1 MKSRPILHPP
11 IQVSHLYYRLTR
23 ILVWGGITRYY
34 SISGLDDFDTLPA
47 PGTPTIFIG
56 NHQNGMM
63 DPMPFCGFVPQQIHW
78 LTRADVFW
86 NPLARHILFGYNQM
100 PVYRQRDRV
109 DQLRERNDVI
119 FDACV
124 DRMHAGAAM
133 GIFPEGN
140 HNPFPSLRALKGGLA
155 EMLARAAR
163 RHPELKSIQVVPIGL
178 DYEHYLDWRRRF
190 RVRAGHAIP
199 FADLLHEDGTI
210 DKPALNARVRE
221 AFKHIMVDLQ
231 PEDAQPHLHPA
242 LRAYRTTEMTQEA
255 WKPFTAQ
262 LAAWEKRWTE
272 DEGWSQRVKDTHA
285 QWQEAW
291 IEAGSPGRPEAWGT
305 SAEDI
310 RKSKPWA
317 AWLHPLAMLANLPT
331 YPAQWFV
338 TRYVDK
344 TIKNREFVPTV
355 RLGLGIVLFPLWWFL
370 LSIVAG
376 LIAPAGWG
384 WLTAGLVWFWGQAGS
399 RLLAWSTTQRH
410 DRADASDG
418 RAFWHDAGLTK
429 VRDAWKAYLEAVNN

>member
-23 ILVWGGITRYY
+23 ILVWGGITRYF
-34 SISGLDDFDTLPA
+34 SISGVDDFEELPA

-86 NPLARHILFGYNQM
+86 NPVARHILFGYNQM

-109 DQLRERNDVI
+109 DQLRERNDII

-163 RHPELKSIQVVPIGL
+163 RHPELKSIQLVPIGL

-190 RVRAGHAIP
+190 RVRAGQAIP
-199 FADLLHEDGTI
+199 FADLLQEDGTI

-221 AFKHIMVDLQ
+221 AFKRIMVDLQ

-242 LRAYRTTEMTQEA
+242 LRAHRTTEMPQET

-272 DEGWSQRVKDTHA
+272 DEGWSQRVKDTQA
-285 QWQEAW
+285 QWHEAW
-291 IEAGSPGRPEAWGT
+291 KEAGSPGRPEAWGT
-305 SAEDI
+305 SKEDI

-317 AWLHPLAMLANLPT
+317 AWLHPIAMLANLPT

-344 TIKNREFVPTV
+344 TIKNREFVPTM
-355 RLGLGIVLFPLWWFL
+355 RLGLGIVLFPVWWFL

-376 LIAPAGWG
+376 LIAPTGWG
-384 WLTAGLVWFWGQAGS
+384 WLTAGLLWFWGQAGS
-399 RLLAWSTTQRH
+399 RFFAWSTTQKH
-410 DRADASDG
+410 DRADALDG
-418 RAFWHDAGLTK
+418 QAFWHDSGMAK
-429 VRDAWKAYLEAVNN
+429 IRDAWKAYLKAVNN

>member
-86 NPLARHILFGYNQM
+86 NPVARHILFGYNQM

-242 LRAYRTTEMTQEA
+242 LRAHRTTEMTQEA

-285 QWQEAW
+285 QWQKAW

-317 AWLHPLAMLANLPT
+317 GWLHPLAMLANLPT
-331 YPAQWFV
+331 YPVQWFV
-338 TRYVDK
+338 TRYVNK

-355 RLGLGIVLFPLWWFL
+355 RLGLGIVLFPVWWFL

-399 RLLAWSTTQRH
+399 RLLAWSTTQQH
-410 DRADASDG
+410 DRVDTSDG
-418 RAFWHDAGLTK
+418 RAFWHDAGLAK

>member
-34 SISGLDDFDTLPA
+34 SISGLDDFDALPA

-86 NPLARHILFGYNQM
+86 NPVARHILFGYNQM

-190 RVRAGHAIP
+190 RVRAGQAIP
-199 FADLLHEDGTI
+199 FADLLQEDGTI

-221 AFKHIMVDLQ
+221 AFKRIMVDLQ
-231 PEDAQPHLHPA
+231 PEDAQPNLHPA
-242 LRAYRTTEMTQEA
+242 LRAHRTTEMTQEA

-262 LAAWEKRWTE
+262 LAAWAKRWTE

-285 QWQEAW
+285 QWHEAW

-355 RLGLGIVLFPLWWFL
+355 RLGLGIVLFPVWWFL

-376 LIAPAGWG
+376 LIAPAEWG

-399 RLLAWSTTQRH
+399 RLLAWSTTQQH
-410 DRADASDG
+410 DRADTSDG
-418 RAFWHDAGLTK
+418 RAFWHDAGLAK

>member
-1 MKSRPILHPP
+1 MKSRPFLHPP
-11 IQVSHLYYRLTR
+11 VQVSHLYYRLTR
-23 ILVWGGITRYY
+23 ILVWGGITRYF
-34 SISGLDDFDTLPA
+34 SISGMDDFETLPA

-86 NPLARHILFGYNQM
+86 NPVARHILFGYNQM

-109 DQLRERNDVI
+109 DQIRERNDVI
-119 FDACV
+119 FDVCV

-140 HNPFPSLRALKGGLA
+140 HNTFPSLRALKGGLA
-155 EMLARAAR
+155 EMLARASR
-163 RHPELKSIQVVPIGL
+163 RHPELKAIQLVPIGL
-178 DYEHYLDWRRRF
+178 DYEHYVDWRRRF
-190 RVRAGHAIP
+190 RVRAGEAIP
-199 FADLLHEDGTI
+199 FADLLQEDGTI

-221 AFKHIMVDLQ
+221 AFKRIMVDLQ
-231 PEDAQPHLHPA
+231 PEEAQPHLHSA
-242 LRAYRTTEMTQEA
+242 LRAHRTTEMSQDA
-255 WKPFTAQ
+255 WKPFTTK
-262 LAAWEKRWTE
+262 LSAWEKRWTA
-272 DEGWSQRVKDTHA
+272 DKGWIQRVKDTHA
-285 QWQEAW
+285 QWHAAW
-291 IEAGSPGRPEAWGT
+291 TEAGSPGRPEAWGMGP
-305 SAEDI
+305 DDV
-310 RKSKPWA
+310 RRPKPWA
-317 AWLHPLAMLANLPT
+317 AWLHPLAMLANLPS

-338 TRYVDK
+338 IRFVEK
-344 TIKNREFVPTV
+344 TIKNRDFVPTM
-355 RLGLGIVLFPLWWFL
+355 RLGISILLFPLWWFL

-399 RLLAWSTTQRH
+399 RFFAWSTTQQH

-418 RAFWHDAGLTK
+418 HTFWHDSQLAK
-429 VRDAWKAYLEAVNN
+429 VRDAWQAYLEAVNN

>member
-86 NPLARHILFGYNQM
+86 NPVARHILFGYNQM

-190 RVRAGHAIP
+190 RVRAGQAIP
-199 FADLLHEDGTI
+199 FADLLQEDGTI

-242 LRAYRTTEMTQEA
+242 LRAHRTAEMTQEA

-272 DEGWSQRVKDTHA
+272 DGGWSQRVKDTHA
-285 QWQEAW
+285 QWHEAW

-317 AWLHPLAMLANLPT
+317 AWLHPLALLANLPT
-331 YPAQWFV
+331 YPVQWFV

-344 TIKNREFVPTV
+344 RIKNREFVPTM

>member
-86 NPLARHILFGYNQM
+86 NPVARHILFGYNQM

-163 RHPELKSIQVVPIGL
+163 RHPELKSIQLVPIGL

-190 RVRAGHAIP
+190 RVRAGQSIP
-199 FADLLHEDGTI
+199 FADLLQEDGTI

-231 PEDAQPHLHPA
+231 PEDAQPHLHSA
-242 LRAYRTTEMTQEA
+242 LRAHRTTEMTQEN
-255 WKPFTAQ
+255 WEPFTTQ
-262 LAAWEKRWTE
+262 LSAWEKRWTE

-285 QWQEAW
+285 QWHEAW
-291 IEAGSPGRPEAWGT
+291 KEAGSPGRPEAWGT

-310 RKSKPWA
+310 RNSKPWA

-399 RLLAWSTTQRH
+399 RFLAWSTTQQH